1 MAANSSLFLLSKE
14 EEMGSNETPFS
25 QEPKKRLRKE
35 AQATEDVAYKPLID
49 EKESP
54 VVCDEELI
62 KEEKVSFIVLNGERD
77 VAREVEDKEL
87 MLRKWLASS
96 SSAPLVDDEI
106 DDEVCCMSNVKITG
120 TCFCKIF
127 VVLYLLACLLVSALY
142 IAIYGPNELYLMP
155 ETPPPYKPSKV
166 RGEFRHIH
174 HVSVHSVNFVNITCN
189 FSNAAGIYF
198 MFTLL

>member
-1 MAANSSLFLLSKE
+1 MAST
-14 EEMGSNETPFS
+14 GTPFS
-25 QEPKKRLRKE
+25 QEPKKRFKNE
-35 AQATEDVAYKPLID
+35 SHATDDVAYKPLID
-49 EKESP
+49 EEESP
-54 VVCDEELI
+54 AGCDEKLI

-77 VAREVEDKEL
+77 GPGEMEDKEL

-96 SSAPLVDDEI
+96 SPAPLEDEVDDET
-106 DDEVCCMSNVKITG
+106 CCMSNVKITG

-166 RGEFRHIH
+166 RARKVCI
-174 HVSVHSVNFVNITCN
+174 
-189 FSNAAGIYF
+189 
-198 MFTLL
+198 LLIL